1 MMLSKVFLTK
11 LILYYAA
18 FSGVDPQ
25 LALSV
30 SKVESGLNMTAIGKS
45 HAEIGLFQIRSQFSK
60 YSKLEL
66 MDPTVNI
73 QEGLRILRDAKKNCV
88 HKKAN
93 QFLVCFNAGKR
104 GALKIKHPEKFE
116 YVLKVDA
123 MIASLK

>member
-1 MMLSKVFLTK
+1 MLSKVFITK

-30 SKVESGLNMTAIGKS
+30 SKVESGLNPNAIGS
-45 HAEIGLFQIRSQFSK
+45 IYHEVGLFQVRSEFSK
-60 YSKLEL
+60 YTKTQLK
-66 MDPTVNI
+66 DPIINI

-88 HKKAN
+88 HQKAN
-93 QFLVCFNAGKR
+93 QFLICFNAGKR
-104 GALKIKHPEKFE
+104 GALKIKHPEKFD
-116 YVLKVDA
+116 YVIKVDK